1 MAAFS
6 TILTGVL
13 GAIGAAGSVMQA
25 RASSRAADNQ
35 KTANQQA
42 MAAADAEN
50 RRQDREFNRL
60 NARRPNVAALAA
72 RNAVAGAS
80 PTMLTGPQG
89 AGIDESLLGR
99 TTLLGG

>member
-13 GAIGAAGSVMQA
+13 GAIGAAGSVLQS
-25 RASSRAADNQ
+25 RAASRAADNQ
-35 KTANQQA
+35 ASANQQA
-42 MAAADAEN
+42 KTAADAEN

-72 RNAVAGAS
+72 RNAIAGAS
-80 PTMLTGPQG
+80 PTMLTGAQG
-89 AGIDESLLGR
+89 APIDDALLGR